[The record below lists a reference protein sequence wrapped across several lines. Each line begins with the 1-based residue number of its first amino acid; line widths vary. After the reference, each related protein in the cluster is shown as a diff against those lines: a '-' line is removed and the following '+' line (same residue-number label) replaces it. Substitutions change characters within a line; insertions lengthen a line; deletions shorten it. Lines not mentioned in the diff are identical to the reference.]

1 MTTGEKGPSITPRA
15 SRASSSRRQ
24 VCLPAAPTTR
34 PNAICPHE
42 LGYVWKGSA
51 ETQNVHQETV
61 MLDVYWL
68 PNEDR
73 YLYII
78 KNLDSARSTKL
89 REQDNAMT
97 AQ

>member
-24 VCLPAAPTTR
+24 VCLPTAPTTR

-61 MLDVYWL
+61 TLDVYWL

-73 YLYII
+73 YLYVIEFLDPSRSIEFRDMEI
-78 KNLDSARSTKL
+78 KIPF
-89 REQDNAMT
+89 
-97 AQ
+97 